1 MSVGGGGERP
11 GAARMAERQSGP
23 ATRDELAPGMLM
35 RALEVGVED
44 ESAAA
49 GERADPAPS
58 AARARL
64 AVAAVAAVIAGTA
77 LLAGMLGPGAE
88 AWRNSAES
96 WPNVPAA
103 ARVNGS
109 METQGDS
116 FVKTKKFGSDVVL
129 GAAAAAAVSMSALAG
144 DAVQWSVA
152 DGGNGHWYSRVE
164 ATESWNWHESNCRAL
179 GGHLATVTSS
189 AEQAFVGTLN
199 AVSNTWIGGY
209 QIPNSCEPG
218 CGWAWVTG
226 EMWSYQNWDSWAP
239 DNYYPNDNYLHVDT
253 NDNRWNDQVEDSN
266 YPAIL
271 EWDADC
277 NSDGIVDYGQCRD
290 GTLPDYNGNNIPDCC
305 DQGVQCTVGKYP
317 VQWRVEDGGNGHWY
331 RSYPAGTFVNWNQAD
346 AFARASGAHLATLTS
361 QIETD
366 FVWESLASSPS
377 CWKLDMNFAGPA
389 IGGIEVN
396 GHWTWVTGESWGF
409 ANWGPCYQAN
419 SEQRL
424 HFGCNSLSNLW
435 NNIHDWEANIGGA
448 ILEWSADCNNDNIVD
463 YGQILNGTLPDTNTN
478 NIPDCCEPGNS
489 CCVGDIYVNHIVD
502 GGDLGG
508 LLSEWGVVTPTTRS
522 DLNGDGFVD
531 GADLG
536 RLLAN
541 WGPCGG

>member
-1 MSVGGGGERP
+1 MSAGGGGELP
-11 GAARMAERQSGP
+11 GAARMARRHAGP

-35 RALEVGVED
+35 RALGVGVED
-44 ESAAA
+44 EGATA

-64 AVAAVAAVIAGTA
+64 AVAAVIAGTA
-77 LLAGMLGPGAE
+77 LLAGVLGPGAG
-88 AWRNSAES
+88 AGRYSAES
-96 WPNVPAA
+96 RPNVPAA
-103 ARVNGS
+103 ARVAGS
-109 METQGDS
+109 VESQGDS

-144 DAVQWSVA
+144 DAVQWRVE

-305 DQGVQCTVGKYP
+305 DQGVPCTVGNYP

-377 CWKLDMNFAGPA
+377 CWKLDMNFSGPA

-435 NNIHDWEANIGGA
+435 NNIHDWDANIGGA
-448 ILEWSADCNNDNIVD
+448 ILEWSADCNNDNIID
-463 YGQILNGTLPDTNTN
+463 YGQILNGTLPDTNAN
-478 NIPDCCEPGNS
+478 NIPDCCEPGTN
-489 CCVGDIYVNHIVD
+489 CCLGDIYVNHVVD
-502 GGDLGG
+502 GGDLGV
-508 LLSEWGVVTPTTRS
+508 LLSEWGIVTPTTHS
-522 DLNGDGFVD
+522 DLNRDGFVD

-541 WGPCGG
+541 WGPCGS

>member
-1 MSVGGGGERP
+1 MSAGGGGELP
-11 GAARMAERQSGP
+11 GAARMARRHAGP

-35 RALEVGVED
+35 RALGVGVED
-44 ESAAA
+44 EGATA

-64 AVAAVAAVIAGTA
+64 AVAAVIAATA
-77 LLAGMLGPGAE
+77 LLAGVLGPGAGVG
-88 AWRNSAES
+88 RYSAES
-96 WPNVPAA
+96 GSNVPAA
-103 ARVNGS
+103 ATVAGS
-109 METQGDS
+109 VEAQGDS

-144 DAVQWSVA
+144 EAVQWRVA

-305 DQGVQCTVGKYP
+305 EQGVQCTVGNYP
-317 VQWRVEDGGNGHWY
+317 VQWRVGDGGNGHWY

-377 CWKLDMNFAGPA
+377 CWKLDMNFSGPA

-448 ILEWSADCNNDNIVD
+448 ILEWSADCNNDNIID
-463 YGQILNGTLPDTNTN
+463 YGQILNGTLPDTNAN
-478 NIPDCCEPGNS
+478 NIPDCCEPGNN
-489 CCVGDIYVNHIVD
+489 CCVGDIYENHIVD
-502 GGDLGG
+502 GGDLGV
-508 LLSEWGVVTPTTRS
+508 LLSEWGVVTPTTNS
-522 DLNGDGFVD
+522 DLNRDGFVN

-536 RLLAN
+536 TLLAN